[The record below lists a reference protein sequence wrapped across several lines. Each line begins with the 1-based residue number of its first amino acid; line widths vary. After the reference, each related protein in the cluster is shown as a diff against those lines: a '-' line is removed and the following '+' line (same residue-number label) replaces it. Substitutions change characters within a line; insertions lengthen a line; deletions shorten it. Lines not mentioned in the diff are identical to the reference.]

1 MDRLDGC
8 PRRSWE
14 IGGASR
20 RLVKLMTRAPEC
32 CGHRRSAS
40 QL

>member
-20 RLVKLMTRAPEC
+20 RLFRWVPEC
-32 CGHRRSAS
+32 CGHR
-40 QL
+40 L